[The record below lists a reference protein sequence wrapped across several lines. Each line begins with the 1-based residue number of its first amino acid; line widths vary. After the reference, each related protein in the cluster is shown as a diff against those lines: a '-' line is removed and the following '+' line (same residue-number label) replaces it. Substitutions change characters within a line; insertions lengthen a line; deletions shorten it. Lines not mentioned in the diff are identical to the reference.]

1 MNVLLERLPTAV
13 EISGKVYEIN
23 SDFRDCLNIILAFE
37 DPELTEYEKRIVMLD
52 LLYKEM
58 PDDIVEACRVAV
70 KFLNCGEEIGKS
82 HKTKTRLYSFEKD
95 AKYIFTAINQS
106 HSIDLEKVEYL
117 HWWKFCYMFLDVG
130 EDCFFSHLVDL
141 RARKA
146 KNKLT
151 KEEKEF
157 CNNNPD
163 LIDLPKVFSAEEI
176 IEQNELLRILGER
189 E

>member
-1 MNVLLERLPTAV
+1 MNILLERLPTAIEV
-13 EISGKVYEIN
+13 DGEICEIN
-23 SDFRDCLNIILAFE
+23 ADFRNCLEIILIFE
-37 DPELTEYEKRIVMLD
+37 DPELAEFEKRMIMLE
-52 LLYKEM
+52 LLYKEV
-58 PDDIVEACRVAV
+58 PENTVEACKKAV

-95 AKYIFTAINQS
+95 AQYIFTAINQS
-106 HSIDLEKVEYL
+106 HSIDLETVEYL

-146 KNKLT
+146 KSKLT

-163 LIDLPKVFSAEEI
+163 LINLPEVLSAEEI